1 MQPEKAGIFAA
12 LFFVVSLYHGTLFT
26 QPDPAIFMKQFFSA
40 VGRLVRQFPRTHLL
54 LAMVLLGGVIII
66 ALQPERSRAPEQAAK
81 TIELPARTSP
91 TPSPAKQPAPPQ
103 GPQWQTLTVKPG
115 DSLSALL
122 HPVGVGAGQVYAL
135 LKSDDKLDRLTK
147 LKPGEQ
153 LEVLV
158 TDDGALRGVRY
169 NPSKVETLTAKLTG
183 AGWTVRLSQREYQ
196 KQTRFAQAEITDSL
210 FLAGAAAGIS
220 DRLTMQLAELFAWD
234 IDFVLDIRKGDR
246 FRILYEE
253 LYLDGEKVGEG
264 DILMAEFWNQDRH
277 LSAFRYE
284 TLSGDVEYLDIKGDS
299 MRKAFI
305 RTPVAFARIS
315 SRFNLGRRHPVL
327 NTIRAHKGT
336 DYAAPR
342 GTPIRAAG
350 DGKVI
355 FAGVKGG
362 YGNVVIIKHGQI
374 YTTLYAHMRNFAKG
388 IRVGKRVKQ
397 SQTIGY
403 VGTSGLSTGPH
414 LHYEFRINGV
424 HRNPQTVPLPKA
436 RGIND
441 NERSEFLIAANRL
454 KAQMTLFAEAA
465 TLASSDAF

>member
-1 MQPEKAGIFAA
+1 
-12 LFFVVSLYHGTLFT
+12 
-26 QPDPAIFMKQFFSA
+26 MKELLSYA
-40 VGRLVRQFPRTHLL
+40 GRLVRQFPRTHLL
-54 LAMVLLGGVIII
+54 LSMVLLGGVILI
-66 ALQPERSRAPEQAAK
+66 ALRPDHPGSEPAAK
-81 TIELPARTSP
+81 TVKALDLPARPAAKT
-91 TPSPAKQPAPPQ
+91 TPNPANKAQPPAAPA
-103 GPQWQTLTVKPG
+103 WQTLTVQAG
-115 DSLSALL
+115 DSLSSLL
-122 HPVGVGAGQVYAL
+122 QPLGVGAGQVYAL
-135 LKSDDKLDRLTK
+135 INSDEKLQRLTR
-147 LKPGEQ
+147 LRPDET
-153 LEVLV
+153 LEVIVNDSGSL
-158 TDDGALRGVRY
+158 TAVRY
-169 NPSKVETLTAKLTG
+169 HPSRVETLMAKLTG
-183 AGWTVRLSQREYQ
+183 GGWTVRLSQREYQ
-196 KQTRFAQAEITDSL
+196 KQTRFAQADITDSL

-220 DRLTMQLAELFAWD
+220 DKLTMQLANLFAWD
-234 IDFVLDIRKGDR
+234 VDFVLDIRKGDR

-264 DILMAEFWNQDRH
+264 DILMAEFWNQGRH
-277 LSAFRYE
+277 LTAFRYE

-305 RTPVAFARIS
+305 RTPVAFSRIS

-327 NTIRAHKGT
+327 NTIRAHRGT

-436 RGIND
+436 RGVND
-441 NERSEFLIAANRL
+441 NERAEFLIAANRL

-465 TLASSDAF
+465 TLASSNVF

>member
-1 MQPEKAGIFAA
+1 
-12 LFFVVSLYHGTLFT
+12 
-26 QPDPAIFMKQFFSA
+26 MKQFFSA
-40 VGRLVRQFPRTHLL
+40 IGRLVRQFPRTHLL
-54 LAMVLLGGVIII
+54 LSMVLLGGVILI
-66 ALQPERSRAPEQAAK
+66 ALRPDPPGSEPAAK
-81 TIELPARTSP
+81 TVKALDLPARPAAKT
-91 TPSPAKQPAPPQ
+91 TPNPANKAQPPAAPA
-103 GPQWQTLTVKPG
+103 WQTLTVQAG
-115 DSLSALL
+115 DSLSSLL
-122 HPVGVGAGQVYAL
+122 QPLGVGAGQVYAL
-135 LKSDDKLDRLTK
+135 INSDEKLQRLTR
-147 LKPGEQ
+147 LRPDET
-153 LEVLV
+153 LEVIVNDSGSL
-158 TDDGALRGVRY
+158 TAVRY
-169 NPSKVETLTAKLTG
+169 HPSRVETLMAKLTG
-183 AGWTVRLSQREYQ
+183 GGWTVRLSQREYQ
-196 KQTRFAQAEITDSL
+196 KQTRFAQADITDSL

-220 DRLTMQLAELFAWD
+220 DKLTMQLANLFAWD
-234 IDFVLDIRKGDR
+234 VDFVLDIRKGDR

-264 DILMAEFWNQDRH
+264 DILMAEFWNQGRH
-277 LSAFRYE
+277 LTAFRYE

-305 RTPVAFARIS
+305 RTPVAFSRIS

-327 NTIRAHKGT
+327 NTIRAHRGT

-436 RGIND
+436 RGVND
-441 NERSEFLIAANRL
+441 NERAEFLIAANRL

-465 TLASSDAF
+465 TLASSNVF

>member
-1 MQPEKAGIFAA
+1 
-12 LFFVVSLYHGTLFT
+12 
-26 QPDPAIFMKQFFSA
+26 MKQFFSA

-66 ALQPERSRAPEQAAK
+66 ALQPESTPVTERTAK
-81 TIELPARTSP
+81 TIELPARTAP
-91 TPSPAKQPAPPQ
+91 VAKPVEQPALPQ
-103 GPQWQTLTVKPG
+103 GPEWQTLTVKSG
-115 DSLSALL
+115 DSLSSLL
-122 HPVGVGAGQVYAL
+122 QPLGVGAGQVYAL
-135 LKSDDKLDRLTK
+135 INSDEKLAQLTK
-147 LKPGEQ
+147 LRPGEQ

-158 TDDGALRGVRY
+158 NDDNALRGVRY
-169 NPSKVETLTAKLTG
+169 NPSRVETLTARLTG
-183 AGWTVRLSQREYQ
+183 AGWTARLSQREYQ
-196 KQTRFAQAEITDSL
+196 KQTRYAQAEITDSL

-234 IDFVLDIRKGDR
+234 IDFVLDIRKGDK
-246 FRILYEE
+246 FRVLYEE

-299 MRKAFI
+299 MRKEFI
-305 RTPVAFARIS
+305 RTPVAFARVS
-315 SRFNLGRRHPVL
+315 SRFNLSRKHPVL
-327 NTIRAHKGT
+327 NRIRAHKGT
-336 DYAAPR
+336 DYAAPA

-362 YGNVVIIKHGQI
+362 YGNVIILKHGQI
-374 YTTLYAHMRNFAKG
+374 YTTLYAHMRSFAKG

-403 VGTSGLSTGPH
+403 VGSSGLATGPH

-441 NERSEFLIAANRL
+441 NERAEFLIAANRL

-465 TLASSDAF
+465 TLASSDVF

>member
-1 MQPEKAGIFAA
+1 
-12 LFFVVSLYHGTLFT
+12 
-26 QPDPAIFMKQFFSA
+26 MKQFFSA
-40 VGRLVRQFPRTHLL
+40 IGRLVRQFPRTHLL
-54 LAMVLLGGVIII
+54 LSMVLLGGVILI
-66 ALQPERSRAPEQAAK
+66 ALRPDDPGSEPAATTVKALDLPARPAAK
-81 TIELPARTSP
+81 TTPNPADKP
-91 TPSPAKQPAPPQ
+91 QPPAAPA
-103 GPQWQTLTVKPG
+103 WQTLTVQAG
-115 DSLSALL
+115 DSLSSLL
-122 HPVGVGAGQVYAL
+122 QPLGVGAGQVYAL
-135 LKSDDKLDRLTK
+135 INSDEKLKRLTR
-147 LKPGEQ
+147 LRPDET
-153 LEVLV
+153 LEVIVNDSGSL
-158 TDDGALRGVRY
+158 TAVRY
-169 NPSKVETLTAKLTG
+169 HPSRVETLMAKLTG
-183 AGWTVRLSQREYQ
+183 GGWTVRLSQREYQ
-196 KQTRFAQAEITDSL
+196 KQTRFAQADITDSL

-220 DRLTMQLAELFAWD
+220 DKLTMQLANLFAWD
-234 IDFVLDIRKGDR
+234 VDFVLDIRKGDR

-264 DILMAEFWNQDRH
+264 DILMAEFWNQGRH
-277 LSAFRYE
+277 LTAFRYE

-305 RTPVAFARIS
+305 RTPVAFSRIS

-327 NTIRAHKGT
+327 NTIRAHRGT
-336 DYAAPR
+336 DYAAPT
-342 GTPIRAAG
+342 GTPVRAAG

-436 RGIND
+436 RGVND
-441 NERSEFLIAANRL
+441 NERAEFLIAANRL

-465 TLASSDAF
+465 TLASSNVF